1 MKHLVPLL
9 VVVTLNAACSPKN
22 SGSESSGSSSESLT
36 LNFKINSNASSIL
49 PGSQIVEE
57 PLPLVFNSVAVSS
70 FYYRPQLGSARQIG
84 QEGGAFQSDDWS
96 AWRMLPVNANNN
108 REFYLP
114 KGGTLNL
121 RRLAVV
127 SDTGADLFYRDIT
140 DRFIEQDGV
149 FRADVTAV
157 SARLGLVNQS
167 RAVCGAMGHH
177 NWIGE
182 IMDIGTNILFWQ
194 TPCETRFLRSSY
206 DNSILTFPKILFIRR
221 DWFSS
226 PIQLQYNQNN
236 SGRLSC
242 FASDIALTAFQ
253 VEVLDSLLSSIEDSM
268 FGGWEPGMYQP
279 VCPGA
284 VGSYGHITIVP
295 YKDDVPTIQ
304 FTALKVPQVDTL
316 TPDGNVIPN
325 TPSTVSIGQSL
336 NIDVS
341 FDVVPSLFTDW
352 DSFNDSNATSDII
365 LNRGQNG
372 APYGVS
378 LGFSIVKP
386 AVLEASGE

>member
-1 MKHLVPLL
+1 MKHLASILI
-9 VVVTLNAACSPKN
+9 VVALNFACSAKN
-22 SGSESSGSSSESLT
+22 SGSESSGSSSEHLT
-36 LNFKINSNASSIL
+36 LNFKINSNASSMV
-49 PGSQIVEE
+49 PGSQAVEE
-57 PLPLVFNSVAVSS
+57 ALPLVFNSVAVSS

-84 QEGGAFQSDDWS
+84 QEGGAFHSDDWS

-114 KGGTLNL
+114 KGGALNL

-140 DRFIEQDGV
+140 NRFIEQDGV

-167 RAVCGAMGHH
+167 RAVCGAMGTH

-182 IMDIGTNILFWQ
+182 IVDIGLNTLIWG
-194 TPCETRFLRSSY
+194 TPCETRFIRSSY
-206 DNSILTFPKILFIRR
+206 DNSILVFPKILFVRR

-236 SGRLSC
+236 LGRLSC
-242 FASDIALTAFQ
+242 FTSDIALTAFQ
-253 VEVLDSLLSSIEDSM
+253 VEVLDSLLSSIEDTM
-268 FGGWEPGMYQP
+268 FGGWDPGQYQAA
-279 VCPGA
+279 CPGA

-304 FTALKVPQVDTL
+304 FTAFKVPPVDTL

-325 TPSTVSIGQSL
+325 APSGVSIGQSL

-341 FDVVPSLFTDW
+341 FDVVPSLFVDW
-352 DSFNDSNATSDII
+352 DSFNNSNAAIDIM

>member
-1 MKHLVPLL
+1 MTHLVSLL
-9 VVVTLNAACSPKN
+9 IVVALNFACSAKN
-22 SGSESSGSSSESLT
+22 SGSESSGSSSEHLT
-36 LNFKINSNASSIL
+36 LNFKINSNASSML
-49 PGSQIVEE
+49 PGSQAAEE

-70 FYYRPQLGSARQIG
+70 FYYRPQLGSAQQIG
-84 QEGGAFQSDDWS
+84 QEDGAFHSDDWS

-114 KGGTLNL
+114 NGGALNL

-127 SDTGADLFYRDIT
+127 GDTGIDLFYRDIT
-140 DRFIEQDGV
+140 NRFIEQDGV

-167 RAVCGAMGHH
+167 RAVCGAFGH

-182 IMDIGTNILFWQ
+182 IIDIGTNILYWQ
-194 TPCETRFLRSSY
+194 MPCETRFIRSSY
-206 DNSILTFPKILFIRR
+206 DNSILTFPKILFVRR

-236 SGRLSC
+236 SARLSC
-242 FASDIALTAFQ
+242 FTADIALTAFQ

-304 FTALKVPQVDTL
+304 FSALKVPQVDTL
-316 TPDGNVIPN
+316 TPDGNLIPN
-325 TPSTVSIGQSL
+325 EPSGVSIGQSL

-341 FDVVPSLFTDW
+341 FDVVPSLFVDW
-352 DSFNDSNATSDII
+352 DSFNNSNATSDII

-386 AVLEASGE
+386 AVLEVGGE